1 MRFDM
6 RAGLL
11 ALTLLAGCGDGGVMR
26 EIERAEKEQARSM
39 ENVVAESQ
47 AFLDENKARAGVE
60 ALPSGLLIE
69 KTRESANAS
78 LPLAP
83 RGSMV
88 LVHYEGTLPD
98 GSVFD
103 SSFARNEPA
112 QFPMDGVI
120 PGFSEAIAHMRPGDA
135 LTAYIPAD
143 LGYGAEGAPPDIPG
157 NSALKFRIELLA
169 FQGPDGRVVQAPR

>member
-1 MRFDM
+1 MD
-6 RAGLL
+6 
-11 ALTLLAGCGDGGVMR
+11 
-26 EIERAEKEQARSM
+26 EIERAEKEQARST
-39 ENVVAESQ
+39 EDVVTQSQ
-47 AFLDENKARAGVE
+47 AFLNEQKARAGVE

-69 KTRESANAS
+69 KTRSGPDAS

-83 RGSMV
+83 AGAMV

-98 GSVFD
+98 GTVFD

-112 QFPMDGVI
+112 QFPLDGVI
-120 PGFSEAIAHMRPGDA
+120 PGFSEAIKHMRPGDA
-135 LTAYIPAD
+135 LTAYIPAE

-169 FQGPDGRVVQAPR
+169 YQGPDGRIVEAPR